1 MPILMFLSPSNR
13 KRYVYEA
20 LTNHG
25 LLLFILLLLI
35 QHLLHPVVIII
46 IIMLCL
52 VAKRQAQ
59 FQKELRA

>member
-1 MPILMFLSPSNR
+1 MPILMFPSPSNR

-46 IIMLCL
+46 IILCL
-52 VAKRQAQ
+52 VAKCQAQ